1 MKKNGFT
8 LVEVLLVLV
17 ILGVIAVI
25 FIPEATKLLKEND
38 KKIYKAKEEIR
49 VLSYQMI
56 QVVHHMLL

>member
-38 KKIYKAKEEIR
+38 KKYIKQKKK
-49 VLSYQMI
+49 
-56 QVVHHMLL
+56 